1 MSQINTTRDAGTGQG
16 TLWNIRGG
24 TAPAGLGPR
33 IESGAAALTVTSASR
48 GELSGRWS
56 RPAAPRPMD
65 SLVCR
70 AMDRKLVQWTAAY
83 LTGAW
88 LVLQFIDVLAE
99 IWSVSM
105 VLQQVVS
112 LVLGL
117 GVLPALVVAWYH
129 GEKGRQEI
137 CSTECALV
145 AATIMASVVA
155 IWMFC
160 LTTVS

>member
-16 TLWNIRGG
+16 TRWNIRGG
-24 TAPAGLGPR
+24 TAQTGLGSR

-56 RPAAPRPMD
+56 RPATPPPLD
-65 SLVCR
+65 SLARR

-99 IWSVSM
+99 IWSFSM
-105 VLQQVVS
+105 VLQQVTS
-112 LVLGL
+112 LVLGF